1 MHWTKHTLVFWFV
14 ANSPNL
20 NSAQY
25 HHWLADGFSMNGVS
39 QKIEGSGSGQLSRVW
54 PPLCPNSA
62 LTDDCQGRGRGDHST
77 GQTNSFVNWRR
88 WAGFPRNYPMRKSL
102 GGLQV
107 GMGSPGKVRA
117 VVFRRQPVSWLA
129 SCEKGP
135 QLQLPCGIKTTISCS
150 PITTAKH
157 LFVWKGLKELVTASV
172 FHIARPPTSILLASV
187 QKQPKHAH
195 SL

>member
-1 MHWTKHTLVFWFV
+1 MHWTKHHLVFEFV
-14 ANSPNL
+14 ANSQDL

-25 HHWLADGFSMNGVS
+25 HRWLADGFSMNGFH
-39 QKIEGSGSGQLSRVW
+39 KIEGSGDVSWAGCGRLFVPAR
-54 PPLCPNSA
+54 LNS

-88 WAGFPRNYPMRKSL
+88 WAGFPRNSAMRKSL
-102 GGLQV
+102 GGLQP

-135 QLQLPCGIKTTISCS
+135 QLQLPCGIKTCISCS
-150 PITTAKH
+150 PINTGKH
-157 LFVWKGLKELVTASV
+157 LLVWKGLE
-172 FHIARPPTSILLASV
+172 
-187 QKQPKHAH
+187 
-195 SL
+195 